1 MSEMRKGR
9 ALVWF
14 RNDLRL
20 KDNPALAY
28 ALRHHESVLCAYIDE
43 SAESGDPAANR
54 WWVRGALIDLDD
66 QLFGRLF
73 YRQGV
78 ARAMLGELIDRYQV
92 DAVYWNRR
100 YEPQAREQDTAIKA
114 WLKDSG
120 FRVASFMGNLLSEPW
135 EVTKPD
141 GGPYRV
147 FTPYY
152 KALLKYGLAEPQD
165 EAPAIEEGGLLEP
178 EKSAREALE
187 ALPLRDWMADFA
199 ESWQP
204 TREAALATLEAFADG
219 VMAGYPEQRNLP
231 SVRGC
236 SRLSPYLH
244 FGQLSPREVVRRVAR
259 LEGAEAFVRELIWRE
274 FGHYVLFHW
283 PDSLD
288 QPMDRRF
295 EAVPWRDDAEGLA
308 AWKLGLTGIPM
319 VDAGMRE
326 LWHTGYMHNRVRMVV
341 ASLLTKH
348 LLIDWREG
356 ADWFEYTLLDADLAN
371 NRMGWQ
377 WCAGSG
383 VDAAPYFRIFNPV
396 SQGERF
402 DPNGD
407 YVRRWVPELSRL
419 PDKWLHK
426 PWEAPEAI
434 LAAAGVGL
442 GRDYPRPLVDLKA
455 GRERALKVWERI
467 KEHG

>member
-1 MSEMRKGR
+1 MSETQRAS

-20 KDNPALAY
+20 EDNPALAY
-28 ALRHHESVLCAYIDE
+28 ALRHHESVLCVYIDE
-43 SAESGDPAANR
+43 DAGSDDPAANR
-54 WWVRGALIDLDD
+54 WWLREALLDLHDR
-66 QLFGRLF
+66 LHGRLR
-73 YRQGV
+73 YRSGHAQTV
-78 ARAMLGELIDRYQV
+78 LDSLISAHRV
-92 DAVYWNRR
+92 EAVYWNRR
-100 YEPQAREQDTAIKA
+100 YQPQSREQDTVIKA
-114 WLKDSG
+114 WLKDIG
-120 FRVASFMGNLLSEPW
+120 LKVASFTGNLLSEPW
-135 EVTKPD
+135 EISKPD
-141 GGPYRV
+141 GAPYRV

-152 KALLKYGLAEPQD
+152 KSVLKFGLAEPQD
-165 EAPAIEEGGLLEP
+165 GLAEP
-178 EKSAREALE
+178 GLSALVQPDPPTRDPIQ
-187 ALPLRDWMADFA
+187 ALPVRDWMNGFADN
-199 ESWQP
+199 WQA
-204 TREAALATLEAFADG
+204 TRVGALETLNTFADG
-219 VMAGYPEQRNLP
+219 ALSRYPDDRNLP
-231 SVRGC
+231 SKRGC

-244 FGQLSPREVVRRVAR
+244 FGQLSPREVARRVSG
-259 LEGAEAFVRELIWRE
+259 LDGADSFVRELIWRE

-295 EAVPWRDDAEGLA
+295 DALPWRDDEPGLS
-308 AWKLGLTGIPM
+308 AWKRGRTGIPL

-356 ADWFEYTLLDADLAN
+356 ARWFEYALLDADLAT

-396 SQGERF
+396 AQGERF
-402 DPNGD
+402 DPQGD
-407 YVRRWVPELSRL
+407 YVRRWVPELAQL

-426 PWEAPEAI
+426 PWEAP
-434 LAAAGVGL
+434 AAVLSGCGVSL
-442 GRDYPRPLVDLKA
+442 GRHYPKPLIDLKA
-455 GRERALKVWERI
+455 GRERALKLWDHI
-467 KEHG
+467 KTQ